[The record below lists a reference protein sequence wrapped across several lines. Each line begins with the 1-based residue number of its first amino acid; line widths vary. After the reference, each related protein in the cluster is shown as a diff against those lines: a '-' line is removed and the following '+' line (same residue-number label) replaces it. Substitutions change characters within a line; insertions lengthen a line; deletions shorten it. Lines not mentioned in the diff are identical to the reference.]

1 MRKRLWHWGVYWQW
15 GEGKRQ
21 ACLRL
26 LAWGSDRE
34 LMPSVESVKGRD
46 TRERYVLGSSGDRR
60 GGTDRGGL
68 EDSGGAGQ
76 ARGDQPRMG
85 RHPGAGNS
93 RSHHPEPQGAK
104 GENSTE
110 PPNESMVAGRAR
122 SVSAPPGAYRKIPFS
137 TCPSVSCQ
145 CLP

>member
-46 TRERYVLGSSGDRR
+46 TRERYVSGSLGDRKHTWWDGRRRVRRFWRR
-60 GGTDRGGL
+60 GTGQGRRAVDAEAPRGREQL
-68 EDSGGAGQ
+68 E
-76 ARGDQPRMG
+76 
-85 RHPGAGNS
+85 
-93 RSHHPEPQGAK
+93 
-104 GENSTE
+104 
-110 PPNESMVAGRAR
+110 
-122 SVSAPPGAYRKIPFS
+122 
-137 TCPSVSCQ
+137 PS
-145 CLP
+145 P